1 MTLTIQDAS
10 ISSDH
15 TMRTARLAPGH
26 ERAWHASWLPG
37 RLMDRNTA
45 ITAMVLADVVGTDDV
60 HAGHRIWPYIEDW
73 AAELDLTAPDALAWI
88 SQPPGNVSVD
98 RDAAV
103 AEDPEAAGS

>member
-1 MTLTIQDAS
+1 MTLTILDDI

-15 TMRTARLAPGH
+15 SGHTAHLASGH
-26 ERAWHASWLPG
+26 EHTWHVSWLPR

-73 AAELDLTAPDALAWI
+73 AAELDLTAPDAPAWI